1 MPSNAPK
8 QAPESTD
15 SLLQGFK
22 ELMSKIV
29 PAVATAAVE
38 PSVQAAHEAW
48 VQELSAT
55 ASAMQEQLD
64 ASLASMESLFQSSHD
79 NLDAT
84 IEGFRKTCG
93 DEQQD
98 LSTAVEEFRS
108 AVRST
113 SADLGQFAEAAR
125 VAVANTESFSAE
137 LTDIINRG
145 RELAE
150 QTTALLDRQE
160 TLNGELD
167 AIASNLIEK
176 VGSIHSRSEAILN
189 GAQETVSRLDAN
201 FSEYAARLQEYTQQL
216 AELMHTANT
225 NFEKA
230 RASLLF
236 GLSPRSVLV
245 LIVILHLLEIAAAVL
260 YYRFFIY
267 EG

>member
-1 MPSNAPK
+1 MSESKKTK
-8 QAPESTD
+8 QPETTD
-15 SLLQGFK
+15 SLLEGFK
-22 ELMSKIV
+22 DLMSKIV

-38 PSVQAAHEAW
+38 PSVQAAHETW
-48 VQELSAT
+48 VQDLSDT
-55 ASAMQEQLD
+55 ASAMQAQLD
-64 ASLASMESLFQSSHD
+64 ASLATMESVFQASHD
-79 NLDAT
+79 NLDKT
-84 IEGFRKTCG
+84 LEGFRKTCG
-93 DEQQD
+93 DQKQD

-108 AVRST
+108 AVQST
-113 SADLGQFAEAAR
+113 SEDLGQFAEAAR
-125 VAVANTESFSAE
+125 VAFANTRSFNAE
-137 LTDIINRG
+137 LAGIISQG
-145 RELAE
+145 QELAE
-150 QTTALLDRQE
+150 RTAALLDRQE
-160 TLNGELD
+160 RLNGELD
-167 AIASNLIEK
+167 AIAANLIEK

-189 GAQETVSRLDAN
+189 GAQETVNRLDAN
-201 FSEYAARLQEYTQQL
+201 FSEYATRLQEYTQQL